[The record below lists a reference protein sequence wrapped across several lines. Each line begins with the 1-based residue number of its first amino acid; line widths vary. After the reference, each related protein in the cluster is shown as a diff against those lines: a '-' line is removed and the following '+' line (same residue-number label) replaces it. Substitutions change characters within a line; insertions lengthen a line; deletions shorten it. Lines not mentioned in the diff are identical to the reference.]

1 MDYIKDN
8 LFERKYDE
16 YGEMLY
22 RIAYLFVA
30 NTSDAEDVLQEVF
43 IKLLYSAPQFKSSDH
58 EKAWLIKTTQNHCK
72 NLLKAS
78 GRKNTSLDDLQ
89 LVPGAEIDVDMRL
102 DVVRQVIALP
112 FKYKSAVILYYY
124 NDYPVAEIA
133 KILNISKSAVKMRLK
148 KGREFLKLELE
159 EYGYGEK

>member
-1 MDYIKDN
+1 MEHIDED

-30 NTSDAEDVLQEVF
+30 NASDAEDILQDVF
-43 IKLLYSAPQFKSSDH
+43 VQLLYSAPAFKDAEH
-58 EKAWLIKTTQNHCK
+58 EKAWLIRVTQNHCK
-72 NLLKAS
+72 NLLKSS
-78 GRKNTSLDDLQ
+78 GRKNVPLDDLQ
-89 LVPGAEIDVDMRL
+89 SLHGTTVDTDMRL
-102 DVVRQVIALP
+102 DVIRQVIALP

-124 NDYPVAEIA
+124 NDYPVEKIA
-133 KILNISKSAVKMRLK
+133 KVLNISKSAVKMRLK
-148 KGREFLKLELE
+148 KGRELLKLELE

>member
-1 MDYIKDN
+1 MEHIDED

-30 NTSDAEDVLQEVF
+30 NASDAEDVLQEVF
-43 IKLLYSAPQFKSSDH
+43 IKLLYSAPQFKSPGH
-58 EKAWLIKTTQNHCK
+58 EKAWLIKITQNYCK
-72 NLLKAS
+72 NLLKSS
-78 GRKNTSLDDLQ
+78 GWKNTPLDDLQ
-89 LVPGAEIDVDMRL
+89 SVPGAAVDTDMRL

-148 KGREFLKLELE
+148 KGRELLKLELE
-159 EYGYGEK
+159 EYGYGKK